1 MKISTIVVLVLS
13 FLLIANQFD
22 ISEANNHVNGRQKG
36 GNGRNSNDYNRQNS
50 GKGEIYSVL
59 IVSTI

>member
-22 ISEANNHVNGRQKG
+22 FSEANVNGRQKG
-36 GNGRNSNDYNRQNS
+36 GSGRNSNNYNRQNT
-50 GKGEIYSVL
+50 GNGEINSVL
-59 IVSTI
+59 IVPRI